1 MSSLHLASVLL
12 VAVRARL
19 NVRFFHERLA
29 AATHSPKLQNAVVEL
44 HYGQDAKEPE
54 TTGRHGV
61 SFLEVSQ
68 CFQLVLGV
76 LDACLLA
83 LVVLIEAHSVSHMC
97 PEMPRPQLRVMLEVI
112 L

>member
-1 MSSLHLASVLL
+1 MIMMDFDNFVYFIVH
-12 VAVRARL
+12 
-19 NVRFFHERLA
+19 
-29 AATHSPKLQNAVVEL
+29 T
-44 HYGQDAKEPE
+44 
-54 TTGRHGV
+54 RHGV

-83 LVVLIEAHSVSHMC
+83 LVVVIEAHSVSHMC
-97 PEMPRPQLRVMLEVI
+97 PEMPRPQLRVILEVI

>member
-12 VAVRARL
+12 IAVRASL

-29 AATHSPKLQNAVVEL
+29 AATHSPKLQNAVDEL
-44 HYGQDAKEPE
+44 LYGQDAKEPE

-61 SFLEVSQ
+61 AFLEVSQ
-68 CFQLVLGV
+68 CLHLVF
-76 LDACLLA
+76 DACLLA
-83 LVVLIEAHSVSHMC
+83 FVVVIEAHSVSHMR
-97 PEMPRPQLRVMLEVI
+97 PEMPRPQSLVILEVI

>member
-1 MSSLHLASVLL
+1 MSSFDLASVLL

-19 NVRFFHERLA
+19 NVRFLHERLA
-29 AATHSPKLQNAVVEL
+29 AATHSPTLQNAVDEL
-44 HYGQDAKEPE
+44 EYGQDAKEPE
-54 TTGRHGV
+54 TARRHGV

-76 LDACLLA
+76 FDACLLA
-83 LVVLIEAHSVSHMC
+83 LVVVIEAHSVSHMR
-97 PEMPRPQLRVMLEVI
+97 PEMPRPQPRVIVEVY

>member
-12 VAVRARL
+12 VAVRACL

-29 AATHSPKLQNAVVEL
+29 AATHSPRLQSAVDEL
-44 HYGQDAKEPE
+44 HEGQDAKEPE
-54 TTGRHGV
+54 RSGRHGV

-68 CFQLVLGV
+68 CFQLVLCV
-76 LDACLLA
+76 FDACLLA
-83 LVVLIEAHSVSHMC
+83 LVFVIEAHSVSHMC
-97 PEMPRPQLRVMLEVI
+97 PEMLRPQLRVILEVI

>member
-12 VAVRARL
+12 VSVRARL
-19 NVRFFHERLA
+19 NVWFFHERLA
-29 AATHSPKLQNAVVEL
+29 AATHSPKLQNAVDQL
-44 HYGQDAKEPE
+44 LYGQDAKEPE

-68 CFQLVLGV
+68 CLQLVL
-76 LDACLLA
+76 DASLLA
-83 LVVLIEAHSVSHMC
+83 LVVVIEAHSVSHMR
-97 PEMPRPQLRVMLEVI
+97 PEMPRPQSRVILEVI